1 MKSKQDREISKPFD
15 FILFIVV
22 LILLGMGITMVLSAS
37 SPMSLSTTSSSYTY
51 VSKQAI
57 AAVLGIIVMLIISK
71 IDYKILSRFYKII
84 WIVSIVGL
92 AAVMIPGIGVTVK
105 GATRWI
111 KFPVF
116 GTIQPSEITKLGL
129 IIFFAA
135 YLTKHRN
142 ELKKLWKGFFKPIL
156 FFLAPPIFIILVI
169 QSHLSASV
177 LIILTISVMMIMA
190 GCKVSHFAIFGGA
203 GITIGS
209 IGLYI
214 LAKYFD
220 IGAYRLKRITAFLD
234 PWADPL
240 DTGWQIIQGLYA
252 IGSGGLFG
260 VGLGNSRQKYLYIS
274 EPHNDYIFAVLAEE
288 LGFIGCI
295 VVILL
300 FAIFIWRGIIISMKA
315 PDMFGSLLAC
325 GITALIGFQ
334 AIINIAV
341 VTSSM
346 PVTGIALPF
355 FSYGGTSLIILLAS
369 VRNSSKYF
377 KADQQ
382 NVIV

>member
-57 AAVLGIIVMLIISK
+57 AAVLGIIVMLVISK

-84 WIVSIVGL
+84 WIISIIGL

-135 YLTKHRN
+135 YLTIHRN
-142 ELKKLWKGFFKPIL
+142 ELKNLWKGFFKPIL
-156 FFLAPPIFIILVI
+156 FFLAPAIFIILVI

-203 GITIGS
+203 GVTLGS

>member
-177 LIILTISVMMIMA
+177 LIILTISVMMLMA

-203 GITIGS
+203 GVTIGS
-209 IGLYI
+209 IGLYV
-214 LAKYFD
+214 LAKYFG

>member
-1 MKSKQDREISKPFD
+1 MKNKADREKSKPFD

-22 LILLGMGITMVLSAS
+22 LILLGIGITMVLSAS

-71 IDYKILSRFYKII
+71 IDYKILSKFYKII
-84 WIVSIVGL
+84 WIISIIGL

-135 YLTKHRN
+135 YLTIHRN
-142 ELKKLWKGFFKPIL
+142 ELKNLWKGFFKPIL
-156 FFLAPPIFIILVI
+156 FFLAPAIFIILVI